1 MKKNNTQKRSKTNWA
16 RIDSMKDE
24 DINYSDTPKLN
35 EDFWKNAVLWQGNKI
50 QITLRL
56 DPEIVAFF
64 KKQGRGYQTT
74 INAVLRKYVETRKK
88 YSMS

>member
-35 EDFWKNAVLWQGNKI
+35 EDFWKNTVLWQGNKI

-56 DPEIVAFF
+56 DPD
-64 KKQGRGYQTT
+64 RGYQTT